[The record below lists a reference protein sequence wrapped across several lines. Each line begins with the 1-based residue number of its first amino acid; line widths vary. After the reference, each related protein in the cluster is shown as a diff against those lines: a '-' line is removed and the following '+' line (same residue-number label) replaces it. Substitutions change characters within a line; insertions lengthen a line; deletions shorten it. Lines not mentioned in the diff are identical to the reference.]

1 MSESK
6 DYKVINEKIVPKKKH
21 PVKRAF
27 YYVSL
32 IIVGALIFGVVER
45 FIFEYSGKLLL
56 GIQNEKAKKQAVEL
70 TSTEETGKE
79 ETKKEVP
86 VSQPKAVPT
95 KTIVHKDIKVV
106 EKKIDANL
114 LDYADIMREF
124 GKVAEE
130 KNKSVVEVQSVVMGT
145 DWFEN
150 PYEIMTSTAGFI
162 IAKQDDYAYILTK
175 YSKIKKGGNIKL
187 SFHNGIVMDGILK
200 NFNKGLDIAI
210 LTANFKNLS
219 KEVKEE
225 FVPVEIPSDEFINLG
240 RPVMALGNPDGNMY
254 SVLFGNVV
262 NTKALEYQPDY
273 VFDAF
278 YTDISLVKEGFA
290 MILDT
295 KGKVLGISLGGKEG
309 GSAKILATGRVVKL
323 IENLINDEPIRYVGI
338 VTKKFEGAEG
348 KTGMTG
354 GILVDSIVK
363 DSPAEKA
370 GFKEGDIVYALGDKK
385 IERIEDFLDILEE
398 KKVGEMVRFKIYRVS
413 RNKGLEQDI
422 EAIIGDSRGLK

>member
-1 MSESK
+1 
-6 DYKVINEKIVPKKKH
+6 
-21 PVKRAF
+21 
-27 YYVSL
+27 
-32 IIVGALIFGVVER
+32 
-45 FIFEYSGKLLL
+45 
-56 GIQNEKAKKQAVEL
+56 
-70 TSTEETGKE
+70 
-79 ETKKEVP
+79 
-86 VSQPKAVPT
+86 
-95 KTIVHKDIKVV
+95 
-106 EKKIDANL
+106 
-114 LDYADIMREF
+114 
-124 GKVAEE
+124 
-130 KNKSVVEVQSVVMGT
+130 
-145 DWFEN
+145 
-150 PYEIMTSTAGFI
+150 
-162 IAKQDDYAYILTK
+162 
-175 YSKIKKGGNIKL
+175 
-187 SFHNGIVMDGILK
+187 
-200 NFNKGLDIAI
+200 
-210 LTANFKNLS
+210 
-219 KEVKEE
+219 
-225 FVPVEIPSDEFINLG
+225 
-240 RPVMALGNPDGNMY
+240 MY